1 MNALDAEMKIE
12 IPVDF
17 NITSYFLDRNI
28 VEGKGNKTAIVQAGR
43 KYTYGEVSSLTNC
56 VGNKFLELGLEQEN
70 RVLLALND
78 SIELVASWFATIKV
92 GGVACTIYTHLQEK
106 DYEYYL
112 NYTRAKIVVF
122 DKSTL
127 AKVRSAA
134 KNSPYLKHILV
145 VGDDDILDDG
155 VEVPF
160 SEVLKCSSSLEPA
173 QTHKDDIAL
182 WKFTTGTTGKPKAA
196 VHCQHD
202 TLYSFLTYGLKV
214 LGYRQDDIILSVPK
228 LFFGYARD
236 AALVYPFGVGA
247 TTIIFPERSTP
258 ELMFDL
264 IKQHQPTVLIQV
276 PTMMNAMLKSPSAKT
291 TSLKSLRFCTS
302 SGEKLPDEIYKEW
315 KRTFGVEVLEGVG
328 SAEAYHVYLSNTL
341 ENVVPGS
348 AGKVVPGYEA
358 KIVGPDLEEL
368 PAGEI
373 GRLMVKGDS
382 AALFYWQDHEKS
394 KATFQGDWINTGDL
408 FKKDA
413 DGTFWYSGRADQ
425 LLKISGVMVS
435 PYEVEN
441 CLLTHPD
448 VKDCTVIGADN
459 GEGLM
464 TLSAFLVIRDKNL
477 ANDSLAGQLK
487 SFVKSKL
494 AAYKY
499 PRVIVFLDE
508 LPKNAQGKVDRNAL
522 KNFLLDGERSV

>member
-1 MNALDAEMKIE
+1 MTSSDAELNIQM
-12 IPVDF
+12 PANF

-28 VEGKGNKTAIVQAGR
+28 IEGRGKKTAIIQAGR
-43 KYTYGEVSSLTNC
+43 RYTFEEVCNLTNR
-56 VGNKFLELGLEQEN
+56 VGNKFLKLGLEQEN

-78 SIELVASWFATIKV
+78 SIELVTCWFAAIKA

-112 NYTRAKIVVF
+112 NYTRAKIIVV

-127 AKVRSAA
+127 AKVRAVA
-134 KNSPYLKHILV
+134 KSSLYLKHILV
-145 VGDDDILDDG
+145 VGDNEIIDDRR
-155 VEVPF
+155 EVPF
-160 SEVLKCSSSLEPA
+160 SEVLKCSSSLEAAP
-173 QTHKDDIAL
+173 THKDDIAL
-182 WKFTTGTTGKPKAA
+182 WKFTTGTTGRPKAA

-214 LGYRQDDIILSVPK
+214 LGYQEDDVILSVPK

-247 TTIIFPERSTP
+247 ATILFPERSTP
-258 ELMFDL
+258 ELMFEL
-264 IKQHQPTVLIQV
+264 IEQHQPTILIQV
-276 PTMMNAMLKSPSAKT
+276 PTMMSAMLKSPYAQK
-291 TSLKSLRFCTS
+291 TSLKCLRFCTS

-348 AGKVVPGYEA
+348 AGKLVPGYEA
-358 KIVGPDLEEL
+358 KIVGPDREEL

-394 KATFQGDWINTGDL
+394 KQTFLGDWINTGDL
-408 FKKDA
+408 FKKET
-413 DGTFWYSGRADQ
+413 DGTFWYCGRADQ

-435 PYEVEN
+435 PYEVES
-441 CLLTHPD
+441 CLLKHTA
-448 VKDCTVIGADN
+448 VKECAVIGADN

-464 TLSAFLVIRDKNL
+464 TLRAYLVIKDKSL
-477 ANDSLAGQLK
+477 ANVSLADELK

-499 PRVIVFLDE
+499 PRDIVFLDE
-508 LPKNAQGKVDRNAL
+508 LPKNAQGKVDRKAL
-522 KNFLLDGERSV
+522 INF

>member
-1 MNALDAEMKIE
+1 MTSSDAELNIQ
-12 IPVDF
+12 IPANF

-28 VEGKGNKTAIVQAGR
+28 IEGRGKKTAIIQAGR
-43 KYTYGEVSSLTNC
+43 SYTFEEVCNLTNR
-56 VGNKFLELGLEQEN
+56 VGNKFLKLGLEQEN

-78 SIELVASWFATIKV
+78 SIELVACWFAAIKV

-112 NYTRAKIVVF
+112 NYTRAKIIVV

-127 AKVRSAA
+127 AKVRAVA
-134 KNSPYLKHILV
+134 KSSPYLKHILV
-145 VGDDDILDDG
+145 VGDNEIIDDRR
-155 VEVPF
+155 EVPF
-160 SEVLKCSSSLEPA
+160 SEVLKCSSSLEAAP
-173 QTHKDDIAL
+173 THKDDIAL
-182 WKFTTGTTGKPKAA
+182 WKFTTGTTGRPKAA

-214 LGYRQDDIILSVPK
+214 LGYQEDDVILSVPK

-247 TTIIFPERSTP
+247 ATILFPERSTP
-258 ELMFDL
+258 ELMFEL
-264 IKQHQPTVLIQV
+264 IEQHQPTILIQV
-276 PTMMNAMLKSPSAKT
+276 PTMMSAILKSPYAKK
-291 TSLKSLRFCTS
+291 TSLKCLRFCTS

-348 AGKVVPGYEA
+348 AGKLVPGYEA
-358 KIVGPDLEEL
+358 KIVGPDREEC
-368 PAGEI
+368 PVGEI

-394 KATFQGDWINTGDL
+394 KQTFLGDWINTGDL
-408 FKKDA
+408 FKKEA
-413 DGTFWYSGRADQ
+413 DGTFWYCGRADQ

-435 PYEVEN
+435 PYEVES
-441 CLLTHPD
+441 CLLKHTA
-448 VKDCTVIGADN
+448 VKECAVIGADN

-464 TLSAFLVIRDKNL
+464 TLRAYLVIKDKSL
-477 ANDSLAGQLK
+477 ANVSLADELK

-499 PRVIVFLDE
+499 PRDIVFLDE
-508 LPKNAQGKVDRNAL
+508 LPKNAQGKVDRKAL
-522 KNFLLDGERSV
+522 INF